1 MPSLIGN
8 IDAKLDTKGRV
19 FMPAVLRRQLDDA
32 KVFVLRKGL
41 FSNCLVLYPESTWE
55 EMIEV
60 LRRKLNRFN
69 RREEQVFRQFVAE
82 ADRIE
87 LEDNGRMLIP
97 RRYLA
102 EGGFDS
108 DVRFV
113 GCDTT
118 IELWPVNQVEQ
129 QFLPTEEFA
138 ASLESLMTDKEE
150 E

>member
-1 MPSLIGN
+1 
-8 IDAKLDTKGRV
+8 
-19 FMPAVLRRQLDDA
+19 
-32 KVFVLRKGL
+32 
-41 FSNCLVLYPESTWE
+41 
-55 EMIEV
+55 MIEV

-97 RRYLA
+97 RRSLT

-108 DVRFV
+108 DVPFV

-118 IELWPVNQVEQ
+118 IELWPVNQVER
-129 QFLPTEEFA
+129 QFLPTGEFA
-138 ASLESLMTDKEE
+138 ASLEQLMADKEKE
-150 E
+150 

>member
-8 IDAKLDTKGRV
+8 YDAKLDAKSRV
-19 FMPAVLRRQLDDA
+19 FMPAAFRRQLDDA

-41 FSNCLVLYPESTWE
+41 FNNCLVLYPESTWN

-69 RREEQVFRQFVAE
+69 HREEQVFRQFVAE

-102 EGGFDS
+102 TGDFGS

-118 IELWPVNQVEQ
+118 IEIWPVNQVEQ
-129 QFLPTEEFA
+129 QFLSTEEFA
-138 ASLESLMTDKEE
+138 STLEQLMNDQQE
-150 E
+150 